1 MWFYKCAININ
12 VFGQPMWAAATVG
25 SATKQFSNIGKNMG
39 KMGLNLTR
47 CLSFAAQQ
55 QASGERKGA
64 TSMYEQFRAR
74 AETVG
79 AEVYRFKTSDE
90 ALDFVLQFIRKEG
103 IQDAPQT
110 CAVWADGPFLN
121 GFDREQLSQ
130 MTPGLRFDV
139 GRDKAAAARIG
150 ISEVGFAVTDTGS
163 LVADQTDVSQRL
175 VSTLPTI
182 HIALIGTDRILPD
195 KAALFTRINPATSRY
210 IAFIT
215 GPSRTADIERVL
227 TIGVHGPKRLVIVFV
242 DGMGGVSA

>member
-1 MWFYKCAININ
+1 
-12 VFGQPMWAAATVG
+12 
-25 SATKQFSNIGKNMG
+25 
-39 KMGLNLTR
+39 
-47 CLSFAAQQ
+47 
-55 QASGERKGA
+55 
-64 TSMYEQFRAR
+64 MYEQFRAR

-79 AEVYRFKTSDE
+79 AEVHRFKTGDE
-90 ALDFVLQFIRKEG
+90 ALDFVLLFIRNED
-103 IQDAPQT
+103 IQDAPPS

-130 MTPGLRFDV
+130 RTPGLRFDV
-139 GRDKAAAARIG
+139 SRETAADARIG
-150 ISEVGFAVTDTGS
+150 ISEVGFAVADTGS
-163 LVADQTDVSQRL
+163 LVSDQTDVAQRL

-195 KAALFTRINPATSRY
+195 KAALFARINPATSRY

-242 DGMGGVSA
+242 DEMEGVSA